1 MSHHLPSKPTLL
13 AILVS
18 VLCAPPLYAADNTAA
33 DNSADQSAAT
43 SDETVEVLGQT
54 YRNTATKTKLTPEET
69 PQAISV
75 VDSETLEQRGVSSVS
90 EALRYVPGVNTEL
103 RGGAV
108 SRLDLFNIRGF
119 DNYQNSYD
127 GLLLQYNGWNL
138 QPQID
143 PIAIEQ
149 VEVFKGPTSVL
160 YGSMPPGG
168 MVNLIAKAPRHEAI
182 TDVSVATGTG
192 NLKETT
198 LDSSGELGNPDVTYR
213 LVGLARQKDG
223 QANTSEQE
231 RYVFAPSVDW
241 QVTDKTL
248 VNVNLYYQKDP
259 AMGIYTTV
267 PASGSVYS
275 NAHGDMSADTFL
287 GDKNWNHYD
296 KDVTLVGYKI
306 NHEFGNGWAFLQNA
320 RLFDGSAYQRNTY
333 NAALNSDGRTV
344 NRNAYITDEE
354 SRGIVVDNQLSGLVT
369 LGQWQHNLLLGVD
382 YQRLHSTVGY
392 LDTIDYSAGSI
403 DIFNPN
409 NSQLDGDNL
418 TFNYQDDEDI
428 RQSQT
433 GFYLQDQLRF
443 DRLVLIAGGRFDLY
457 RADTDSEALSYS
469 TPIKTHSRID
479 QQQFTWRSGAL
490 YELGGGFS
498 PYVSYA
504 ESFEPVAGI
513 DKHGDA
519 FKPSTAKQW
528 EGGVK
533 YLSDDGS
540 KTATLAAFHITK
552 ENSLVTDPDNVYGA
566 KLQTGETV
574 SKGIELEGRWDV
586 TDQFNLAANYTR
598 LHMEITRDTTA
609 LQGKTPVWVPNQTAS
624 LWANYRFERGLVQGV
639 TLGSG
644 LRYVGEAEIDAM
656 NTGKVPDYVLLDAS
670 VRYDLSYLNSKLK
683 GAEAVLTA
691 TNLFDKEYYSCY
703 DTSNCWFGAE
713 RNIEARLKY
722 RF

>member
-344 NRNAYITDEE
+344 NRNAYMTDEE

-457 RADTDSEALSYS
+457 RADTDSDTLYYS
-469 TPIKTHSRID
+469 TASTTHSRID

-528 EGGVK
+528 EGGMK